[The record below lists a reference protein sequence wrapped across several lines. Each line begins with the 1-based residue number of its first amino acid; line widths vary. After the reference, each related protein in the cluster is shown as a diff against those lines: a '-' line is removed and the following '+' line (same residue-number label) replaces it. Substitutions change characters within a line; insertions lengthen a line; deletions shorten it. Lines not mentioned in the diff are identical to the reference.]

1 MSSTRDQRSPT
12 GEVGRSVADVDPNA
26 PLLLG
31 TAARLAFPDGAVSA
45 ATLKRQHR
53 KGLLVIERIGGRD
66 FTTLNAIDEMRRL
79 CRVTP
84 NPPVSVCVVAPD
96 ARPSTSSGTLD
107 LRSARAAA
115 LIASQRL
122 KKPLRAT

>member
-1 MSSTRDQRSPT
+1 MSSTRDHKSLAGRAD
-12 GEVGRSVADVDPNA
+12 RSVADVDPHA

-31 TAARLAFPDGAVSA
+31 TAAQLAFPDGAVSA
-45 ATLKRQHR
+45 ATLMRQHR
-53 KGLLVIERIGGRD
+53 KGLLVIERIGSRY
-66 FTTLNAIDEMRRL
+66 FTTLTAIDEMRRL

-84 NPPVSVCVVAPD
+84 NPSACVSVAAPD
-96 ARPSTSSGTLD
+96 VRPSTSSVTVD

-122 KKPLRAT
+122 RKPLRVT

>member
-1 MSSTRDQRSPT
+1 MSSSQDQRSPT

-96 ARPSTSSGTLD
+96 ARWCCERPMIFLTSVTATF
-107 LRSARAAA
+107 R
-115 LIASQRL
+115 
-122 KKPLRAT
+122 PLTRCLGKSPE

>member
-1 MSSTRDQRSPT
+1 MKITRDHGLLV
-12 GEVGRSVADVDPNA
+12 GEAGRSIADIDPNA

-31 TAARLAFPDGAVSA
+31 TAARLAFPDGAVSG

-84 NPPVSVCVVAPD
+84 NPPACVSVAAPGV
-96 ARPSTSSGTLD
+96 RPSTSSVTVD

-122 KKPLRAT
+122 RKPLRVT

>member
-1 MSSTRDQRSPT
+1 MKIRRDHGPPVGEARRSS
-12 GEVGRSVADVDPNA
+12 ANVDPHA
-26 PLLLG
+26 PLLLA
-31 TAARLAFPDGAVSA
+31 TAARLAFPDGAVSG

-84 NPPVSVCVVAPD
+84 NPSACVSVAAPD
-96 ARPSTSSGTLD
+96 VRPSTSSVTVD

-122 KKPLRAT
+122 RKPLRVT